1 MIINELIMRQW
12 SLQPV
17 FLGLFRHASD
27 SPEDSGKSSRLN
39 TCKNLCSR
47 NYKEARPR
55 EGARPLTQGENH
67 YQSLAGNKFLL
78 ILNMSNFFQI
88 SPRAAK
94 IMIFACASP
103 FSGLQNIWDGQK
115 SLHTVVGPSAQEC
128 DTEFVWLFAP
138 WHEIW
143 AFNN

>member
-1 MIINELIMRQW
+1 MLGDYKWINYETIEPTA
-12 SLQPV
+12 S
-17 FLGLFRHASD
+17 FLGPISHAPD
-27 SPEDSGKSSRLN
+27 SREDSGKSSRLN

-47 NYKEARPR
+47 CYNEARPH
-55 EGARPLTQGENH
+55 ELTQGEN
-67 YQSLAGNKFLL
+67 YYRSLAGNKFLL
-78 ILNMSNFFQI
+78 ILHTSNFFPI

-103 FSGLQNIWDGQK
+103 FSGLKNIWDGQR
-115 SLHTVVGPSAQEC
+115 SLHTVVGPSAQES

-138 WHEIW
+138 WYGIW